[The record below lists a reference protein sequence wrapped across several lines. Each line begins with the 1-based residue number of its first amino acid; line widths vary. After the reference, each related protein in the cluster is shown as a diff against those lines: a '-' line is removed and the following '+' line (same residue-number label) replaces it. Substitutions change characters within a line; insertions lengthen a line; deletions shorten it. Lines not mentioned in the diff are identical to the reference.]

1 MQLSRSNCTP
11 AGAVRGEAEL
21 KQIGLVGVRG
31 DPLKPQQMR
40 RRVDVTAYK
49 CAIILCDQSWLDPDL
64 DLSNGVELKSQ
75 SDMLRLDALV
85 MTVQLNIRKLLQ
97 VSLKCQCLGSHIPY

>member
-1 MQLSRSNCTP
+1 MK
-11 AGAVRGEAEL
+11 AEAEV
-21 KQIGLVGVRG
+21 KNIGIVGVRG
-31 DPLKPQQMR
+31 DPLKPQQLR
-40 RRVDVTAYK
+40 RRLDVTAYK

-85 MTVQLNIRKLLQ
+85 MAVQLNIRKLLQ
-97 VSLKCQCLGSHIPY
+97 VDPSPSFWDQSFLILLRSGKEASK

>member
-1 MQLSRSNCTP
+1 MKN
-11 AGAVRGEAEL
+11 
-21 KQIGLVGVRG
+21 IGLVGVRG
-31 DPLKPQQMR
+31 DPLKPQQLR
-40 RRVDVTAYK
+40 RRLDVTAYK

-85 MTVQLNIRKLLQ
+85 MAVQLNIRKLLQ
-97 VSLKCQCLGSHIPY
+97 VASSPALDTQHMQGDFSPC